1 MASDKLK
8 EYRDTARALAAEI
21 EHALSAHVGPKAART
36 ITRADARRALATLAA
51 FNAKHAR
58 ALRHK
63 LTEHERK
70 FAGIA
75 REQASAIAADIARA
89 LARARAIADKH
100 GVKLR
105 LPETV
110 RVRSMGDSYR
120 YKLDTA
126 TGKAAYAPVKRKQRK
141 AK

>member
-8 EYRDTARALAAEI
+8 EYREATRALATEI
-21 EHALSAHVGPKAART
+21 ERALAEHVGPKAART

-51 FNAKHAR
+51 FNAKR
-58 ALRHK
+58 ASELRHK

-75 REQASAIAADIARA
+75 REQASAIASDIARA
-89 LARARAIADKH
+89 LARARAIADRH
-100 GVKLR
+100 EVNLR
-105 LPETV
+105 LPDTV
-110 RVRSMGDSYR
+110 RIRSMGDSYR
-120 YKLDTA
+120 YKLDTT

-141 AK
+141 GK